1 MRFCM
6 RSLLLLP
13 MSLACF
19 AQGVGIWAA
28 ANPAKWAFEP
38 LRKVAVPTE
47 EKHPIDGFVRQRLAT
62 AGLTPSEPATPKAMV
77 RRLHYDL
84 IGLPPRPEV
93 VLAFERNP
101 TSDAYLKLVDE
112 LLASPS
118 YGERWARHWLDVAR
132 YGESN
137 GFEYNEPRRNAWPYR
152 DWVIKAFNNDIPYD
166 EFVRMQLVGDV
177 LKSDQEGA
185 AAVGFLV
192 AGMHNTVLPANI
204 VLKQQARAD
213 ELGEMMGVVGQS
225 FLGLT
230 IQCARCHDHKVDPI
244 STEEYYSF
252 AAAFYGVHHGER
264 QVKGANPPKLFTVKT
279 GKPAVMRVHLRGNA
293 GTLGDEVLPGAV
305 SAVRGLS
312 ANLNLT
318 SATPDAD
325 RRRAIADWI
334 THRNNPLFNRVIV
347 NRIWHWHFG
356 RGLVSTPSDFG
367 SSGTRPSHPE
377 LIDWLAGWFRDNGYQ
392 LKALHQLIVTSATYR
407 QSARANA
414 TALQMDRDNRLL
426 WRFSPRRVEGE
437 VLRDSLLFVSGALN
451 PQQGGPG
458 FEDVKEI
465 HFNAGRYYHPI
476 VREGSEF
483 DRRTIYR
490 FTPRGGRDSLL
501 DGFDCPDPSTTTPAR
516 TVTTTPLQALSLR
529 NSPFIWRLA
538 KRLAKRL
545 EDEVGEDPA
554 AQVEQ
559 AWMLCL
565 GRIPDNDE
573 RQRAVGLVREHGM
586 PALAR
591 ILFNSGE
598 FVVIE

>member
-38 LRKVAVPTE
+38 LRKVVVPTE

-152 DWVIKAFNNDIPYD
+152 DWVSEAFNIDMPYD

-192 AGMHNTVLPANI
+192 AGMHNTVLPANT

-252 AAAFYGVHHGER
+252 AAAFNGVHHGER

>member
-38 LRKVAVPTE
+38 LRKVVVPTE

-152 DWVIKAFNNDIPYD
+152 DWVIKAFNNDMPYD

-252 AAAFYGVHHGER
+252 AAAFNGVHHGER

>member
-1 MRFCM
+1 M

-28 ANPAKWAFEP
+28 AIPAKWAFEP

-152 DWVIKAFNNDIPYD
+152 DWVIKAFNNDMPYD

-213 ELGEMMGVVGQS
+213 ELGEMVGVVGQS

-252 AAAFYGVHHGER
+252 AAAFNGVHHGER

>member
-13 MSLACF
+13 ISLACF

-38 LRKVAVPTE
+38 LRKVVVPTE

-152 DWVIKAFNNDIPYD
+152 DWVIKAFNNDMPYD

-185 AAVGFLV
+185 AAGGFLV

-252 AAAFYGVHHGER
+252 AAAFNGVHHGER

>member
-152 DWVIKAFNNDIPYD
+152 DWVIKAFNNDMPYD

-213 ELGEMMGVVGQS
+213 ELGEMVGVVGQS

-252 AAAFYGVHHGER
+252 AAAFNGVHHGER

-293 GTLGDEVLPGAV
+293 GTLGDEVLPGAL

>member
-152 DWVIKAFNNDIPYD
+152 DWVIKAFNNDMPYD

-252 AAAFYGVHHGER
+252 AAAFNGVHHGER

>member
-28 ANPAKWAFEP
+28 AIPAKWAFEP

-152 DWVIKAFNNDIPYD
+152 DWVIKAFNNDMPYD

-213 ELGEMMGVVGQS
+213 ELGEMVGVVGQS

-252 AAAFYGVHHGER
+252 AAAFNGVHHGER

>member
-1 MRFCM
+1 M

-38 LRKVAVPTE
+38 LRKVVVPTE

-152 DWVIKAFNNDIPYD
+152 DWVIKAFNNDMPYD

-252 AAAFYGVHHGER
+252 AAAFNGVHHGER

>member
-1 MRFCM
+1 M

-38 LRKVAVPTE
+38 LRKVVVPTE

-152 DWVIKAFNNDIPYD
+152 DWVIKAFNNDMPYD

-213 ELGEMMGVVGQS
+213 ELGEMVGVVGQS

-252 AAAFYGVHHGER
+252 AAAFNGVHHGER

>member
-1 MRFCM
+1 
-6 RSLLLLP
+6 

-152 DWVIKAFNNDIPYD
+152 DWVIKAFNNDMPYD

-213 ELGEMMGVVGQS
+213 ELGEMVGVVGQS

-252 AAAFYGVHHGER
+252 AAAFNGVHHGER

>member
-1 MRFCM
+1 M

-47 EKHPIDGFVRQRLAT
+47 EKHPIDGFVRQRLAK

-101 TSDAYLKLVDE
+101 TTDAYLKLVDE
-112 LLASPS
+112 LLASQS

-152 DWVIKAFNNDIPYD
+152 DWVIKAFNTDMPYD

-177 LKSDQEGA
+177 LKPDQEGA

-252 AAAFYGVHHGER
+252 AAAFNGVNHGER
-264 QVKGANPPKLFTVKT
+264 SIKGASPKKMFTVKA

-293 GTLGDEVLPGAV
+293 GKLGDEVMPAAV
-305 SAVRGLS
+305 SAVRGMQTDLK
-312 ANLNLT
+312 LT
-318 SATPDAD
+318 SSSPDAE
-325 RRRAIADWI
+325 RRMAIADWI

-392 LKALHQLIVTSATYR
+392 LKVLHRLIVTSATYR
-407 QSARANA
+407 QSAGVNA
-414 TALQMDRDNRLL
+414 TAMQMDRDNRFL

-451 PQQGGPG
+451 LQQGGPG

-501 DGFDCPDPSTTTPAR
+501 DGFDCPDPSTTTPVR

-538 KRLAKRL
+538 KYLSKRL
-545 EDEVGEDPA
+545 KDEVGEDPA

-559 AWMLCL
+559 AWLLCL

-586 PALAR
+586 AALAR
-591 ILFNSGE
+591 VLFNSGE

>member
-1 MRFCM
+1 M

-152 DWVIKAFNNDIPYD
+152 DWVIKAFNNDMPYD

-213 ELGEMMGVVGQS
+213 ELGEMVGVVGQS

-252 AAAFYGVHHGER
+252 AAAFNGVHHGER

>member
-1 MRFCM
+1 M

-13 MSLACF
+13 ISLACF

-38 LRKVAVPTE
+38 LRKVVVPTE

-152 DWVIKAFNNDIPYD
+152 DWVIKAFNNDMPYD

-252 AAAFYGVHHGER
+252 AAAFNGVHHGER

-334 THRNNPLFNRVIV
+334 THWNNPLFNRVIV

>member
-19 AQGVGIWAA
+19 AQGVGILAA

-152 DWVIKAFNNDIPYD
+152 DWVIKAFNNDMPYD

-213 ELGEMMGVVGQS
+213 ELGEMVGVVGQS

-252 AAAFYGVHHGER
+252 AAAFNGVHHGER
-264 QVKGANPPKLFTVKT
+264 QVEGANPPKLFTVKA

-293 GTLGDEVLPGAV
+293 GTLGDEVLPGAL

-334 THRNNPLFNRVIV
+334 THRTNPLFNRVIV

-414 TALQMDRDNRLL
+414 TALKMDRDNRLL

>member
-1 MRFCM
+1 M

-13 MSLACF
+13 ISLACF

-38 LRKVAVPTE
+38 LRKVVVPTE

-152 DWVIKAFNNDIPYD
+152 DWVIKAFNNDMPYD

-252 AAAFYGVHHGER
+252 AAAFNGVHHGER

>member
-1 MRFCM
+1 
-6 RSLLLLP
+6 
-13 MSLACF
+13 
-19 AQGVGIWAA
+19 
-28 ANPAKWAFEP
+28 
-38 LRKVAVPTE
+38 
-47 EKHPIDGFVRQRLAT
+47 
-62 AGLTPSEPATPKAMV
+62 
-77 RRLHYDL
+77 
-84 IGLPPRPEV
+84 
-93 VLAFERNP
+93 
-101 TSDAYLKLVDE
+101 
-112 LLASPS
+112 
-118 YGERWARHWLDVAR
+118 
-132 YGESN
+132 
-137 GFEYNEPRRNAWPYR
+137 
-152 DWVIKAFNNDIPYD
+152 
-166 EFVRMQLVGDV
+166 
-177 LKSDQEGA
+177 
-185 AAVGFLV
+185 
-192 AGMHNTVLPANI
+192 
-204 VLKQQARAD
+204 
-213 ELGEMMGVVGQS
+213 
-225 FLGLT
+225 
-230 IQCARCHDHKVDPI
+230 
-244 STEEYYSF
+244 
-252 AAAFYGVHHGER
+252 
-264 QVKGANPPKLFTVKT
+264 
-279 GKPAVMRVHLRGNA
+279 VMRVHLRGNA

-312 ANLNLT
+312 AKLNLT